1 MSSQGE
7 IYRDFGEYAVAFF
20 GSLWYDTRWGESDYP
35 DFLNIPFGRKYSM
48 RYDIQTANMWK
59 RIFAAIFDGI
69 LLVTLAVL
77 VATVVSSVLDYNNQ
91 AKALEEK
98 YIYFESGDGVDFEI
112 TQEDYDLLTP
122 EQQEKFNQAYE
133 ALSTDEDT
141 LYVYNMLISLSIV
154 IISVSG
160 LISFAVLEFI
170 VPLLLKNGQTLGKK
184 IFGLAVMRPDAVK
197 ISAVSLFI
205 RTFMAKYAIETM
217 VPLLMGLMILWGA
230 VGVLGPILVLGILLL
245 QIMLLLRNEHRTPIH
260 DKLAMTVVVDYNSQ
274 MIFPTKE
281 AQLEHEQKI
290 QENVNSIY

>member
-1 MSSQGE
+1 
-7 IYRDFGEYAVAFF
+7 
-20 GSLWYDTRWGESDYP
+20 
-35 DFLNIPFGRKYSM
+35 M

-98 YIYFESGDGVDFEI
+98 YIYFESVYGVDFEI